1 MNANALRELL
11 RQKPFTPF
19 ELILSSGDRF
29 PVMHPEMMLL
39 MKERVLLA
47 LPAPGREELPDRY
60 ETISYLHIA
69 AASPLETSGAGGGR
83 A

>member
-19 ELILSSGDRF
+19 ELSLSSGDRF

-39 MKERVLLA
+39 MKEPVILA

-69 AASPLETSGAGGGR
+69 AASPLETSSAGDMR